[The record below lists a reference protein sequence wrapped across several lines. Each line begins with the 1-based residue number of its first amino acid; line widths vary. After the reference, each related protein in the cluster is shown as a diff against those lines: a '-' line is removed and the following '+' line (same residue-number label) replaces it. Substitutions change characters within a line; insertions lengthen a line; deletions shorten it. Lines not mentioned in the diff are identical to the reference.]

1 MSDDAL
7 ILDDVICRPYVAC
20 VDVVAGQIVWVN
32 EIARPNSG
40 RARYWAARRRF
51 KLRHLR
57 LRRRMS
63 NASTLE
69 LWGGIAA
76 CPSYHLSDEE
86 IANDVANR
94 LGVRFNWGTHSAMPG
109 TMELPR

>member
-7 ILDDVICRPYVAC
+7 IPGVHRSFQVAYSHP
-20 VDVVAGQIVWVN
+20 GT
-32 EIARPNSG
+32 G

-57 LRRRMS
+57 LRRRTS
-63 NASTLE
+63 NARTLE